1 GGSIRMPGHDT
12 STALLLLDLQN
23 EMVDPNG
30 KIGAGGLARV
40 VQERRLLD
48 RVAAVLGAVRRR
60 GLPVVHVRL
69 GFRPDYLDALSVAP
83 RVVRLREAGAAIVGT
98 WGTEFPP
105 AVAPADG
112 ELVVTKA
119 CVNPFFNTGLL
130 TWLLRRGVCR
140 VVLCGVATNLV
151 VESTARFADDAGFE
165 VVVLEDCCASPN
177 PEWHRFSVEQM
188 LPLFGT
194 VTSSEAFLAKLD
206 RH

>member
-1 GGSIRMPGHDT
+1 MRGNDA

-30 KIGAGGLARV
+30 KIGAGGLARA

-48 RVAAVLGAVRRR
+48 RVAAVLGAFRGRR
-60 GLPVVHVRL
+60 LPVVHVRL

-83 RVVRLREAGAAIVGT
+83 RIGRLKEAKAAVVGT

-112 ELVVTKA
+112 ELVVTKQ
-119 CVNPFFNTGLL
+119 CVNPFFNTGLMA
-130 TWLLRRGVCR
+130 WLSRRLVSR
-140 VVLCGVATNLV
+140 LVLCGVATNLV
-151 VESTARFADDAGFE
+151 VESTARYADDAGFE

-177 PEWHRFSVEQM
+177 PEWHRFSVQHM
-188 LPLFGT
+188 LPLFGE
-194 VTSSEAFLAKLD
+194 VLPSEVFLSKLD
-206 RH
+206 RR